1 MRPVVY
7 SASSV
12 NAYLDCHLQWWFT
25 YVLGEEGVQSEPMR
39 VGIELHDA
47 VERLLRNRDD
57 FQAYW
62 QAETRDA
69 HLGALVSVFVA
80 DVLPTYRNPVW
91 VEKEFQIEVNGIPY
105 SGIIDSL
112 DEQDVPWGFEDIL
125 RDLKSTG
132 SRPRPGKYTFNMRGY
147 WMGARD
153 LGREPAGI
161 QLDYIVRTKTPYY
174 WPEVQPIPD
183 DDDLAAWAHTLELV
197 ANGVERADYRAT
209 GLGSRACTTC
219 PYAAMCGPYQR
230 FKEVTDA

>member
-1 MRPVVY
+1 VRPVVY

-25 YVLGEEGVQSEPMR
+25 YVYGAEGAQSEPMIF
-39 VGIELHDA
+39 GIALHDA
-47 VERLLRNRDD
+47 VESILKGTLPPDAFDD
-57 FQAYW
+57 YPIAS
-62 QAETRDA
+62 AVA
-69 HLGALVSVFVA
+69 VFVA